1 VATSPESAAASR
13 SLGGQSSDVVVGR
26 LLAGDA
32 HEALLQQLLRDPRRR
47 TLAAFLRSSGADSA
61 QASHRELKLLAGHA
75 SADFNASASGDA
87 VDINTEI
94 TEARWALD
102 QKIVECRARP
112 VALRAFASRASAD
125 VGELAGEL
133 SQLRGIILQSAQEY
147 PEDREWLQNLIAS
160 TNRGTHEC
168 EKVEQ
173 LQTAQAEAL
182 EKELKHVAQ
191 MRASVAG
198 YCDTSL
204 AQLAPSQ
211 RIAVRRRLAALGA
224 STGGRAVS
232 KGGAPRGPRQHALL
246 SRRQQW
252 PSAEICARSI
262 DSVDELEGELKDKSA
277 RLEAERKANRQAC
290 RDDRTFEQRQMTLTS
305 YHKNDVARK
314 MSEATSRLG
323 GITERTRLKD
333 DMRANMNSKVLS
345 VEKTCRDEVDALLHK
360 LCNLQQVRDQM
371 SLAAGK
377 KELPQDCEV
386 TEWRDGVCSTSCGGG
401 ARSNAR
407 EVLILA
413 SLGGAACPPLR
424 MTQPCSEEEC
434 PEDCETS
441 AWSGWSSCSARCDG
455 GFQERIRSVTVQP
468 NGGGVSCGNLVSV
481 RACNS
486 RACDRDCMLAEW
498 STWSLCSLPCD
509 GGSQER
515 HRKVER
521 RALGS
526 GFCPAAEAGERLERQ
541 PCNDLACPEASN
553 VRCHGAPVDL
563 VLLVDASGSVGAQG
577 VASFKKL
584 ALELARRYPLG
595 ATASRVAVATF
606 ADEAHIVSG
615 LEGDLKVL
623 EGKLNSGMSW
633 TRGASML
640 SRGLALANTVL
651 VGSRKE
657 AAPIVLV
664 LTDGRVSDP
673 FLAAQVSARIRGRG
687 TRLLFAVAGR
697 GKEATTLFERLSSQ
711 PARENVIFVPSFAEL
726 EQNLTAVAGSVLQRT
741 CSSVGVR

>member
-1 VATSPESAAASR
+1 MATSPESATGSW
-13 SLGGQSSDVVVGR
+13 SLGSQSSDVVVGR
-26 LLAGDA
+26 LLAGDT

-47 TLAAFLRSSGADSA
+47 TLAAFLHSSGADSV
-61 QASHRELKLLAGHA
+61 QPSHRELELLAGRA
-75 SADFNASASGDA
+75 SAGANASASGDA
-87 VDINTEI
+87 VDINAEI

-112 VALRAFASRASAD
+112 VSLRAFATRASAD

-198 YCDTSL
+198 YCGASL

-211 RIAVRRRLAALGA
+211 RTTARRGLTVLGA
-224 STGGRAVS
+224 SARGRATAR
-232 KGGAPRGPRQHALL
+232 GGAPRGPRQHALL

-252 PSAEICARSI
+252 PSAEICDRSI
-262 DSVDELEGELKDKSA
+262 ASVDELEGELKDKGA
-277 RLEAERKANRQAC
+277 RLEAERQGNRKAC
-290 RDDRTFEQRQMTLTS
+290 RDDRWFEQRMMMLTS
-305 YHKNDVARK
+305 FHKNDVARK

-333 DMRANMNSKVLS
+333 DTRANVNSKVLS
-345 VEKTCRDEVDALLHK
+345 VEKQCRDEVDALLHK

-377 KELPQDCEV
+377 QELPQDCEV

-401 ARSNAR
+401 TRINAR
-407 EVLILA
+407 EVLVLA
-413 SLGGAACPPLR
+413 ALGGAACPPLR
-424 MTQPCSEEEC
+424 MTQACSEEEC

-441 AWSGWSSCSARCDG
+441 TWSGWSSCSARCDG

-481 RACNS
+481 RPCNS

-498 STWSLCSLPCD
+498 SKWSLCSLPCD
-509 GGSQER
+509 GGTHDR
-515 HRKVER
+515 HRQVDR

-526 GFCPAAEAGERLERQ
+526 GFCPAAGAGERLERQ
-541 PCNDLACPEASN
+541 PCNDIACPEASN
-553 VRCHGAPVDL
+553 VTCHGAPVDL
-563 VLLVDASGSVGAQG
+563 VLLVDASGSVGARG
-577 VASFKKL
+577 VASFKNL

-595 ATASRVAVATF
+595 ARASRVAVATF

-623 EGKLNSGMSW
+623 EGKLNSGMGW
-633 TRGASML
+633 KGGASML

-651 VGSRKE
+651 AGSRIE

-664 LTDGRVSDP
+664 LTDGRVADP
-673 FLAAQVSARIRGRG
+673 FLAAQVSARIRGHG
-687 TRLLFAVAGR
+687 TRVLFAVAGR
-697 GKEATTLFERLSSQ
+697 GKKATTLFERLSSR
-711 PARENVIFVPSFAEL
+711 PSRENVIFVDSFAEL
-726 EQNLTAVAGSVLQRT
+726 VQNLASVAGTVLQRT